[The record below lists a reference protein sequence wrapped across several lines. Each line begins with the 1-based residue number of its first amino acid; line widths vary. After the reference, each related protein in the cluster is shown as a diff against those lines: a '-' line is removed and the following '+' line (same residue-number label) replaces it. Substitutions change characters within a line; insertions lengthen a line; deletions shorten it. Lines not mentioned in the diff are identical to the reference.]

1 MPSRSKVEWVE
12 QEFVLTPQS
21 TFASL
26 LKEATAFWGPEVC
39 EEDFQLFGHKFENL
53 MCLNADP
60 KHPAHRVSAYFELLR
75 TRYPL
80 LYLLRTE
87 NHDSNTTI
95 QKSATLIKTSIVTAV
110 NNKRLYD
117 LKSQVEKKNALHR
130 ENFNKF
136 LTKYPGQK
144 PFDISELKD
153 KTKVDESIDPDTYF
167 QTLLVN
173 VLLLIVTL
181 LPILFM
187 NDYNERY
194 WMQKSIKSLFDASD
208 A

>member
-1 MPSRSKVEWVE
+1 M
-12 QEFVLTPQS
+12 
-21 TFASL
+21 
-26 LKEATAFWGPEVC
+26 G
-39 EEDFQLFGHKFENL
+39 
-53 MCLNADP
+53 
-60 KHPAHRVSAYFELLR
+60 
-75 TRYPL
+75 
-80 LYLLRTE
+80 
-87 NHDSNTTI
+87 
-95 QKSATLIKTSIVTAV
+95 
-110 NNKRLYD
+110 NKKLYD

-136 LTKYPGQK
+136 LSKYPGQK

-167 QTLLVN
+167 QTLIVN

-194 WMQKSIKSLFDASD
+194 WMQKSIKSLFDATES
-208 A
+208 